1 MHERKK
7 KGINNILWKRNI
19 RDPIHI
25 SYNLHIMA
33 VDFIF
38 MLHYNCSIIITE
50 NYKVDMLSRPTEL
63 LSDFFF
69 LIKRVIITKKLQ

>member
-1 MHERKK
+1 MY
-7 KGINNILWKRNI
+7 
-19 RDPIHI
+19 

-38 MLHYNCSIIITE
+38 MLHYNNYIIIVAE
-50 NYKVDMLSRPTEL
+50 NYKVDKLSRQPEL

-69 LIKRVIITKKLQ
+69 FKRVVITKKRQ